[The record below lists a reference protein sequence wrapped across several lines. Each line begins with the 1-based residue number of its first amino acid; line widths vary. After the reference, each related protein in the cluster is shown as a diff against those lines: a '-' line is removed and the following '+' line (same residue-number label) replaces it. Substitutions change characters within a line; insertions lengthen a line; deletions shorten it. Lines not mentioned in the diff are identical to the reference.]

1 MLNQLK
7 LILDE
12 LVRIWRGRYQPMQL
26 YLWAGFSLPA
36 QASFFLI
43 CMGDSAGAGY
53 RLRVMP
59 RPDLLMNLKKGYLL
73 KKLLLKWANEKC
85 KNFNI
90 YNVVLFWK
98 NKEKHLEISSFY
110 PCVPKIMIRW
120 CTVPEIWCMMDGEM
134 DNWTEKVTYRG
145 GCPT

>member
-1 MLNQLK
+1 MWAISAHAALPLGG
-7 LILDE
+7 LFLARLSLLFLD
-12 LVRIWRGRYQPMQL
+12 LHRWQHGRY
-26 YLWAGFSLPA
+26 
-36 QASFFLI
+36 
-43 CMGDSAGAGY
+43 
-53 RLRVMP
+53 RLHLMP

-120 CTVPEIWCMMDGEM
+120 CTVPEVWCMMDGEM
-134 DNWTEKVTYRG
+134 DNRTEKVIYRG